1 MQVCPSLLL
10 KKDRGRPI
18 DPKAK
23 PKAYGEVSVATNV
36 PGVELLEGDDGG
48 SDGES
53 DDGFISNDDDDN
65 DDENDE
71 NVGNDVDAEA
81 GSSENDF
88 DSSDDDDEESDNDG
102 SSSEDNNLEEDEDGS
117 EDDDAL
123 YSSDNAD
130 AISDGN
136 SSEEEAEEYNKTS
149 SSQED
154 NISAQS
160 KHKAGKRKFSDFDE
174 QLDAANRSL
183 RALKKLAGSKMKQ
196 PSETKDGILSN
207 DDFQRIKELKVR
219 RFSHYRKSLKI
230 LILS

>member
-65 DDENDE
+65 DGENDE

-102 SSSEDNNLEEDEDGS
+102 SSSEDNNLEDEDGS

-136 SSEEEAEEYNKTS
+136 SSEEEAEKYNKPS
-149 SSQED
+149 GSQED
-154 NISAQS
+154 NVSAQS